1 MIGIYDYTVI
11 LTYANLIFGVMGIF
25 VSFTGNLSYSFLLL
39 ILAGICDMFDGVV
52 AKTKKNRTGKE
63 KNYGIQI
70 DSLADLVSFC
80 VLPTIIGFV
89 LGCHMIFAYC
99 FFILA
104 VLIRLSHFNVTE
116 LERCSTTTDSRK
128 YYEGLPVTST
138 AIIFPMLSVAFYLL
152 HLEIASILPAVF
164 LVTGFMFLLKIK
176 IPKIDVTKNFP
187 HHIKRR
193 RRLIEQTSVKND

>member
-1 MIGIYDYTVI
+1 MIGIYGYTVI

-52 AKTKKNRTGKE
+52 AKTKKNRTWKE

-89 LGCHMIFAYC
+89 LECHMIFAYC

-104 VLIRLSHFNVTE
+104 GLIRLV
-116 LERCSTTTDSRK
+116 
-128 YYEGLPVTST
+128 
-138 AIIFPMLSVAFYLL
+138 
-152 HLEIASILPAVF
+152 
-164 LVTGFMFLLKIK
+164 
-176 IPKIDVTKNFP
+176 
-187 HHIKRR
+187 
-193 RRLIEQTSVKND
+193 

>member
-25 VSFTGNLSYSFLLL
+25 ISFTGNLSYSFLLL

-89 LGCHMIFAYC
+89 LRCHMI
-99 FFILA
+99 
-104 VLIRLSHFNVTE
+104 
-116 LERCSTTTDSRK
+116 
-128 YYEGLPVTST
+128 
-138 AIIFPMLSVAFYLL
+138 
-152 HLEIASILPAVF
+152 SI
-164 LVTGFMFLLKIK
+164 
-176 IPKIDVTKNFP
+176 
-187 HHIKRR
+187 
-193 RRLIEQTSVKND
+193 